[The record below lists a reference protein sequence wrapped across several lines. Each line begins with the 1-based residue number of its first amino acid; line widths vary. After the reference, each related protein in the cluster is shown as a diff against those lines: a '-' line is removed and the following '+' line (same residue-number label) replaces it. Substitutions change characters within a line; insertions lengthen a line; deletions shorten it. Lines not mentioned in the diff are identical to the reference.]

1 MSSDEIVVAIAIF
14 CFGSAQAVHTMS
26 ELMSGLKN
34 AKRSKLCA
42 QGGFDENPVGAII
55 FEVPLLLQSIDS

>member
-42 QGGFDENPVGAII
+42 QGGFDEKPCWCHHFRGAS
-55 FEVPLLLQSIDS
+55 VASIH